1 MEQSMAYSIK
11 EPTFHEKFALM
22 GTIDQIA
29 FVHQRLLHISSQALG
44 LLNKWVYPQTQS
56 KSRFSWL
63 ENKRK
68 TLSLR
73 YILGIDDLIQVLCS
87 RWNCMEVPAVP
98 LTFILK
104 ELRDLYDGRKG
115 YHIHNIIKRKLNTK
129 FSTVAKLVA
138 VNDALMQVLWAGPFL
153 AG

>member
-1 MEQSMAYSIK
+1 
-11 EPTFHEKFALM
+11 
-22 GTIDQIA
+22 
-29 FVHQRLLHISSQALG
+29 
-44 LLNKWVYPQTQS
+44 
-56 KSRFSWL
+56 
-63 ENKRK
+63 
-68 TLSLR
+68 
-73 YILGIDDLIQVLCS
+73 
-87 RWNCMEVPAVP
+87 MEVPAVP